1 MSAHSTRARGRHPN
15 PKHIVRES
23 YELAHVIIELID
35 HHENGITFGLRTK
48 YGPENRPCLCSGHI
62 EKGMATNLRRLAH
75 RLDELEAKL

>member
-1 MSAHSTRARGRHPN
+1 M
-15 PKHIVRES
+15 VRES
-23 YELAHVIIELID
+23 YELAHVLIEVID
-35 HHENGITFGLRTK
+35 HPENGITFGLRAK